1 MVQLMRRRRAEG
13 TESAQVEETAS
24 ESKTRLIDA
33 IPIPMGDP
41 LEALLLSNGG
51 PVVLRDLEFES
62 AALDGLRQSGVE
74 LVVPLIGQ
82 GELLGALY
90 LGPRLSDQPY
100 STDDRR
106 LLGSLASQVAPA
118 MKVAQLV
125 REQQAEAKER
135 ERIQQELQVAA
146 LIQQTLLPKE
156 LPAITG
162 WQVDAFYRP
171 ARAVGGDFYDFID
184 LEDGRL
190 GVVIGD
196 VTDKGV
202 PAALVMATCRSM
214 LRAAAQRHSAPSAVL
229 AEVNDSLVPEI
240 PPAMFVTCLYAIID
254 TGAGEIV
261 FANAG
266 HNLPYVRGNGGV
278 IELRATGMP
287 LGLMPGMSYEET
299 SYGMGAGEVMVLTSD
314 GITEA
319 HSPEGEMYGFARLMG
334 RVGKKTSEDDM
345 LNEVVNDLEKFTGP
359 DAEQEDDIT
368 LVVVKRT
375 SSAQGAAST
384 FLPLEGGVPLQDG
397 WESEGPQVLARFS
410 VPSEEGNERIA
421 IAKVTAAIGSLALQ
435 PDRLERLK
443 TAVGET
449 VMNAIEHGNE
459 FRSELD
465 VEVEVCANDDTVS
478 VLVTDQGGD
487 KLIPEAAV
495 PDIEAK
501 LAGEQ
506 TPRGWGLF
514 LIEQMVDEVKS
525 TSNGG
530 AHTVELVM
538 NREGAL

>member
-1 MVQLMRRRRAEG
+1 MLLRKNSKGSEEPGQTGMPQPETHTRSLEP
-13 TESAQVEETAS
+13 VEIPPGDVLET
-24 ESKTRLIDA
+24 
-33 IPIPMGDP
+33 
-41 LEALLLSNGG
+41 LLLSAGA
-51 PVVLRDLEFES
+51 PVELS
-62 AALDGLRQSGVE
+62 AAEVESDTIKRLREDGIE

-90 LGPRLSDQPY
+90 LGQRLSDQPY

-106 LLGSLASQVAPA
+106 LLGSLAAQVAPA

-156 LPAITG
+156 LPSING
-162 WQVDAFYRP
+162 WNVDAFYRP
-171 ARAVGGDFYDFID
+171 AQAVGGDFYDFID
-184 LEDGRL
+184 LGGARL

-214 LRAAAQRHSAPSAVL
+214 LRAAAFNHDSPSEVL
-229 AEVNDSLVPEI
+229 ADVNDALVPEI

-254 TGAGEIV
+254 TNTGEVV

-266 HNLPYVRGNGGV
+266 HNLPYVRTAEGV

-287 LGLMPGMSYEET
+287 LGLMPGMAYDAKVHELSD
-299 SYGMGAGEVMVLTSD
+299 GDLMVLTSD

-319 HSPEGEMYGFARLMG
+319 HNPDGEMYGFPRLMG
-334 RVGKKTSEDDM
+334 RVAAKTKKDDM
-345 LNEVVNDLEKFTGP
+345 VNSLVADLERWTGP

-368 LVVVKRT
+368 LVVVRKT
-375 SSAQGAAST
+375 ASAEDSAAVFHPAEDERLLAEFT
-384 FLPLEGGVPLQDG
+384 LPSIEG
-397 WESEGPQVLARFS
+397 S
-410 VPSEEGNERIA
+410 ERIA
-421 IAKVTAAIGSLALQ
+421 IEKVSAAVAPLGFDDA
-435 PDRLERLK
+435 RLERLK

-449 VMNAIEHGNE
+449 VMNAIEHGNDNDAT
-459 FRSELD
+459 LD
-465 VEVEVCANDDTVS
+465 VGVRVTADADRLV
-478 VLVTDQGGD
+478 VRVTDHGGD
-487 KLIPEAAV
+487 KDIPEAAT

-514 LIEQMVDEVKS
+514 LIGQMVDEVKRARE
-525 TSNGG
+525 NGS
-530 AHTVELVM
+530 HIVELIM
-538 NREGAL
+538 NREGDD

>member
-1 MVQLMRRRRAEG
+1 MVQLKRRRKTEDVV
-13 TESAQVEETAS
+13 ESAPETTP
-24 ESKTRLIDA
+24 ESKTQVIDA
-33 IPIPMGDP
+33 ILIPPGDP
-41 LEALLLSNGG
+41 LETVLLSTGA
-51 PVVLRDLEFES
+51 PVDIETLDLQSQVVDRLRVE
-62 AALDGLRQSGVE
+62 GVE

-90 LGPRLSDQPY
+90 LGHRLSDQPY

-135 ERIQQELQVAA
+135 ERIQQELEVAA

-156 LPAITG
+156 LPSIPG
-162 WQVDAFYRP
+162 WKVDAFYRP

-184 LEDGRL
+184 LGRGRL

-214 LRAAAQRHSAPSAVL
+214 LRSAAPHFLSPSAVL
-229 AEVNDSLVPEI
+229 AEVNEAIAKEI

-254 TGAGEIV
+254 TAAGEVV

-266 HNLPYVRGNGGV
+266 HNLPYVRTSDGV

-287 LGLMPGMSYEET
+287 LGLMPDMSYDDKV
-299 SYGMGAGEVMVLTSD
+299 YRMQPGDVMVLTSD

-319 HSPEGEMYGFARLMG
+319 HNTEGEMYGFGRLMG
-334 RVGKKTSEDDM
+334 RVAKKAKKGDM
-345 LNEVVNDLEKFTGP
+345 VAAVVGDLEDWTGA

-368 LVVVKRT
+368 LVVVSRT
-375 SSAQGAAST
+375 ASAEDSAS
-384 FLPLEGGVPLQDG
+384 
-397 WESEGPQVLARFS
+397 AFS
-410 VPSEEGNERIA
+410 NGSKEQLMTSFNVASDEGNEVVA
-421 IAKVTAAIGSLALQ
+421 IKQVVDAVGSLG
-435 PDRLERLK
+435 LEPLKLDRLK

-449 VMNAIEHGNE
+449 VMNAIEHGNQ
-459 FRSELD
+459 FRTDLD
-465 VEVEVCANDDTVS
+465 VGVEVRATDAAIRVRVS
-478 VLVTDQGGD
+478 DHGAD
-487 KLIPEAAV
+487 KPM
-495 PDIEAK
+495 PDVETPDLEAK

-514 LIEQMVDEVKS
+514 LIEKMVDEVWAD
-525 TSNGG
+525 NVDGR
-530 AHTVELVM
+530 HVVELVM
-538 NREGAL
+538 NREGDE